1 MKTKVLVTILLLI
14 SGAAIAQPSYS
25 SYDTIPSRYRN
36 YHYTEWYDECPA
48 YQNGGML
55 DSCNYEW
62 YLPWSIIGGAFIAK
76 YEYTDHPIKVRGLA
90 AMVDRSGQSNR
101 QYKDSTM
108 GEQYLYLLRRIDW
121 VDTINPSPR
130 PGFFRMNIVDSIRYD
145 TVKPKLMAISQAY
158 PGFPDQYVY
167 MYEVYFDTPIEVDS
181 IFYIH
186 GSQKDHY
193 DPVTET
199 LDYWPFLFCDIRPQ
213 YHWLGCGERNSHV
226 CKPQGQNNTL
236 EYCGHT
242 DYSYVGYPQ
251 IGNDVWC
258 FTDHYFNYDPYG
270 IFFAIVN
277 HYELKLYSDSLPM
290 GRVEGAGWYDD
301 NQMVECRAISNPGF
315 AFSHWNDGSTE
326 NPRRLLLTQ
335 DTSFTAYFTDSA
347 VCSVQVLANDDEW
360 GTTGGSGWYV
370 RNSTVTIS
378 ATPNERYLFDRWS
391 DGEWQNPRTFTL
403 TQDTVFTAQFAP
415 DPTYVGIDAP
425 DPSQSFTLSPNP
437 ASGELTVTF
446 NRAGEYTIEILDLRG
461 VTMIRSTVDGKFS
474 ANAIGTATG
483 SSFTLD
489 ISSLPAATYLVRI
502 STGHGTAFK
511 KLVVK

>member
-1 MKTKVLVTILLLI
+1 MKTKVL
-14 SGAAIAQPSYS
+14 AAIMLLMSSAAFAQPSYS

-48 YQNGGML
+48 YQNGGMI
-55 DSCNYEW
+55 DSCHYEW
-62 YLPWSIIGGAFIAK
+62 YLPWSLVGHAFIMK

-90 AMVDRSGQSNR
+90 AMVDRGTSSIYP
-101 QYKDSTM
+101 YKNSSM
-108 GEQYLYLLRRIDW
+108 GEQYLYLLQRVDW
-121 VDTINPSPR
+121 NDSLTPSSYQ
-130 PGFFRMNIVDSIRYD
+130 GKYRMKIVDSVRYD
-145 TVKPKLMAISQAY
+145 TVKPKLMVISQAY
-158 PGFPDQYVY
+158 SGQPDQYVY
-167 MYEVYFDTPIEVDS
+167 MYEAYFNNPIEMDS
-181 IFYIH
+181 VFYIH
-186 GSQKDHY
+186 GTKNNRFDQ
-193 DPVTET
+193 ET
-199 LDYWPFLFCDIRPQ
+199 GTYDYWPFLFCDIRPQ
-213 YHWLGCGERNSHV
+213 QHWLGCGDFPVDSV
-226 CKPQGQNNTL
+226 LCQPQGHSNTM
-236 EYCGHT
+236 EYYGHINIT
-242 DYSYVGYPQ
+242 SFGYPQ
-251 IGNDVWC
+251 IGNDTVWGADD
-258 FTDHYFNYDPYG
+258 FHFPDDPYG
-270 IFFAIVN
+270 IFFAIVD

-326 NPRRLLLTQ
+326 NPRRLLLTR

-347 VCSVQVLANDDEW
+347 VCSVQVLANDDEC

-446 NRAGEYTIEILDLRG
+446 NRAGEYTIEILDMRG
-461 VTMIRSTVDGKFS
+461 VVMTRSTVDGIS
-474 ANAIGTATG
+474 T
-483 SSFTLD
+483 TLD